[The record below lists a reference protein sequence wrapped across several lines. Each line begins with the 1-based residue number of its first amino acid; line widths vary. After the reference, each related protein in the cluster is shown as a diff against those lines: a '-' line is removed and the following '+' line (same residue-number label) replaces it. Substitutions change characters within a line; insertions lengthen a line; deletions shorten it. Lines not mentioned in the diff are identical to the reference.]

1 MMINFFKKILLF
13 FLTIINII
21 KFYILNIF
29 EKKTIIFFYFPVKAY
44 SENIIEVK
52 SEIEKS
58 NKFKSYLVY
67 NKNSA
72 ALIKRN
78 YDSFFLDFDFI
89 KYIPFNKIFL
99 NKINIFVSSYVNY
112 VFPPNSKNIYIC
124 HDIADA
130 PMVNKSIEKKIFL
143 SLNKYDYIC
152 LSSEFVVKYYEKKFS
167 NYLDYNFKPKLI
179 NTGYLKLDNVIKKL
193 KKYRSKKNKILVAPT
208 FSLMMSKY
216 NMTKSLFEIIDHLL
230 KLNEKIIY
238 RPHPIDL
245 TNKGNLKLVDTIK
258 DKFKK
263 DSNFELDLSS
273 SYLKSYSE
281 AKLLITDF
289 SGTAYTF
296 SYSTLK
302 PAIFFSKNERS
313 LIKSTNIKLTYFKDR
328 KKIGEICSNKKKL
341 KGLILKIDKNNFFYS
356 KKIDDLRK
364 KRIKHFNK
372 ALNKTSELILNL
384 S

>member
-1 MMINFFKKILLF
+1 MINFFKKIPLF

-29 EKKTIIFFYFPVKAY
+29 EKKNIIFFYFPVKAY

-52 SEIEKS
+52 SKIEKS

-99 NKINIFVSSYVNY
+99 KKINIFVSSYVNY

-152 LSSEFVVKYYEKKFS
+152 LSSEFVVKYYKKKFS

-179 NTGYLKLDNVIKKL
+179 NTGYLKLDNVVKKL

-302 PAIFFSKNERS
+302 HAIFFSKNEKS

-356 KKIDDLRK
+356 KKIDVLRK